1 MDTQL
6 EKIRHTASH
15 VMAQAVLELFPDAKL
30 AIGPAI
36 EEGFYYDFDLGDKTF
51 SDDDLKAIEKKMKQ
65 IVAQD
70 QKMEHYTEAVDTS
83 IRYLQSK
90 NQPYKL
96 ELAEEL
102 KKEGERKLS
111 FYTMIGPDGKKKF
124 TDLCKGPHVARTK
137 AIGAF
142 KLQKIAGAYW
152 RGDEKNKMLQRI
164 YGTAFATQAELE
176 AYLERIKQAEERDH
190 RKLGVELDL
199 FTFSDLVG
207 GGLPLFTP
215 RGTIIRNELA
225 RYLVEL
231 QVPKGYQQVNIPHL
245 AHRDLYITSG
255 HWEKFAD
262 DIFHVSSKGED
273 TFVLK
278 PMNCPHHTQIY
289 ASRQRS
295 YRELPIRYFDIT
307 EMYRDEKPGQLHGLM
322 RVRSITID
330 DAHCFC
336 RLDQVEAEAN
346 LIYDFIEQFYRT
358 FGFPLI
364 PRLSLHD
371 PKQPDK
377 YLGGAKIWKEAESKL
392 RKVLKSRVKKFEEI
406 EGEAAFYGP
415 KIDFEAEDAIGR
427 QWQLAT
433 IQLDFNL
440 PERFQLEY
448 IDEKGQR
455 ARPVMIHRA
464 IAGSFE
470 RFMAI
475 LIESYAGAFPLW
487 LAPIQVQVLSVSD
500 DFADA
505 AQALVT
511 QLAAAGIR
519 AEGDLSNETVGKK
532 IRTAEKL
539 KVPYMLVVGEKEANS
554 AMLSVRVR
562 GQKEVISLKR
572 QEFIERVKKEIAE
585 RR

>member
-15 VMAQAVLELFPDAKL
+15 VMAQAVLELFP
-30 AIGPAI
+30 
-36 EEGFYYDFDLGDKTF
+36 
-51 SDDDLKAIEKKMKQ
+51 DDDLKAIEKKMKQ

-142 KLQKIAGAYW
+142 KLQKIAGAYG

-295 YRELPIRYFDIT
+295 YRELPIRYFEVT
-307 EMYRDEKPGQLHGLM
+307 AMYRDEKAGQLHGLS
-322 RVRSITID
+322 RVRAITID
-330 DAHCFC
+330 DSHCFF
-336 RLDQVEAEAN
+336 RYYQIEQEVN
-346 LIYDFIEQFYRT
+346 LIYDIIAEFYRT
-358 FGFPLI
+358 FKMELI
-364 PRLSLHD
+364 PRLSLSD
-371 PKQPDK
+371 PKNPDK
-377 YLGGAKIWKEAESKL
+377 Y
-392 RKVLKSRVKKFEEI
+392 
-406 EGEAAFYGP
+406 
-415 KIDFEAEDAIGR
+415 IG
-427 QWQLAT
+427 
-433 IQLDFNL
+433 
-440 PERFQLEY
+440 
-448 IDEKGQR
+448 
-455 ARPVMIHRA
+455 
-464 IAGSFE
+464 
-470 RFMAI
+470 
-475 LIESYAGAFPLW
+475 
-487 LAPIQVQVLSVSD
+487 
-500 DFADA
+500 
-505 AQALVT
+505 
-511 QLAAAGIR
+511 
-519 AEGDLSNETVGKK
+519 
-532 IRTAEKL
+532 
-539 KVPYMLVVGEKEANS
+539 
-554 AMLSVRVR
+554 
-562 GQKEVISLKR
+562 
-572 QEFIERVKKEIAE
+572 E
-585 RR
+585 RRVWAKAEEDRKSVV